1 MIAPRLDGSAMDN
14 DQIAA
19 RARAIGLHKALAEF
33 PEDVFAA
40 AREALGHARAIAL
53 PQDPADEPWPP
64 MRAGLDL

>member
-1 MIAPRLDGSAMDN
+1 MIAARLDEAAMDN

-19 RARAIGLHKALAEF
+19 HARAIGLHKALADF

-40 AREALGHARAIAL
+40 AREALGHTSAIEV
-53 PQDPADEPWPP
+53 PHDPADEPWPP

>member
-1 MIAPRLDGSAMDN
+1 MDN

-33 PEDVFAA
+33 PGDVYAA
-40 AREALGHARAIAL
+40 AHEALGHAGAIVV
-53 PQDPADEPWPP
+53 PPDPADEPWPP